1 MVYHVQQA
9 RILESIN
16 ANVDSIKSAYEKST
30 QHQITSFWNMFIT
43 VILHKKIEYKISCLS
58 PAKAYMCNSV

>member
-1 MVYHVQQA
+1 
-9 RILESIN
+9 
-16 ANVDSIKSAYEKST
+16 
-30 QHQITSFWNMFIT
+30 MFIT